1 MQTNEILQSA
11 INSKNI
17 NAAQAVILAS
27 FRKTRN
33 DHIYPFIEWANYANT
48 EFNKNGLTFFID
60 DDGTTEFT
68 DNSDNWNVDLWKS
81 LRVELEYNFSEIKLA
96 YIIKVMKHLR
106 QMGDPDFQEKTSS
119 PQAAPIKENSGH
131 PKQGTN
137 LKQNHLKIGVIAGA
151 ALGAVLGAVVGR
163 PIIGGLVG
171 AAIGGGLGQSVNG
184 SKDK

>member
-60 DDGTTEFT
+60 DDGITEFT

-106 QMGDPDFQEKTSS
+106 QMGDPDFQEKISS
-119 PQAAPIKENSGH
+119 PQAAPAGQS
-131 PKQGTN
+131 KQGTN
-137 LKQNHLKIGVIAGA
+137 LKQNHLKNGVIAGA
-151 ALGAVLGAVVGR
+151 ALGAVLGAVLGR

-171 AAIGGGLGQSVNG
+171 AAIGGGLGQSANG
-184 SKDK
+184 NKVK